1 MAAGVCQLAE
11 VGIEVFFAFR
21 AAVLGIVDQKI
32 DGTVG
37 GKVSDVV
44 QFSCEDLVPIGCV
57 VAIGARTLLVGT

>member
-1 MAAGVCQLAE
+1 VNNPAGIVAAGVCQLAE

-37 GKVSDVV
+37 GKVSEVV
-44 QFSCEDLVPIGCV
+44 QSSYEDLVSIG
-57 VAIGARTLLVGT
+57 